1 MMLTIFKEKFIK
13 KITIS
18 LKILKNK
25 KKSIKNTM
33 KEIYKVFKEKMR
45 YKLKRIIK
53 NIFNK
58 HK

>member
-1 MMLTIFKEKFIK
+1 MILTIFKERLIK

>member
-33 KEIYKVFKEKMR
+33 KEIYKVFKDKMR
-45 YKLKRIIK
+45 YKLKPIIK